1 MFVSGHYALTGN
13 FTSRQAMA
21 GVPLTLSPDYWQTF
35 SLGKKDLEFISTY
48 LFEKETPLNE
58 AELVPILV
66 EERIR
71 TERATLLKQ
80 QKSSGRIYL
89 PGERYT
95 AGEKLVF
102 PALDWQK
109 GKVTGVRAGV
119 NPSMRE
125 FEVIEVA
132 FEDGSSHQ
140 FAAGLEDHKL
150 NQPVEIS
157 ANDPLLNPANVLK
170 AHNQELEQK
179 MTAALAADNAL
190 VQVAGRWFPRAL
202 LVDVNVGHLNL
213 AEAVLDEAGGKPLP
227 TNALIEQVELPGN
240 VNPKLIEFSLNNS
253 LLEDGRFDEVGPAG
267 EVLWFLKR
275 LEPEDVRQI
284 PPPLRYTV
292 IPYDRSNMSAGMLA
306 LEAELDDEL
315 AEVESSSGEVN
326 EAVISLNY
334 PHWRAGTL
342 PVSAR
347 VRGLFPTAYYSQR
360 VRFTLVDGLS
370 HEEMPAWVV
379 RQHGYVVGLAKFYQK
394 YGVIPGSLISVARGK
409 KHGQVIVTAKTRR
422 PMRDWVKTVLVGS
435 DGRIVFAMLKQNIT
449 TEFNERMVIAVPDIA
464 GVDEASSLITKQRL
478 PLEKLVVEM
487 MGELVKLNV
496 QGNVHAQELYSALN
510 IVRRCPPGPLLT
522 HLKSDPKFKHVGDM
536 YFRMADTEGEDE

>member
-1 MFVSGHYALTGN
+1 
-13 FTSRQAMA
+13 MA

-48 LFEKETPLNE
+48 LFESETPLNE

-71 TERATLLKQ
+71 NERAALVTQ
-80 QKSSGRIYL
+80 QKSGGRLYL
-89 PGERYT
+89 PAEHYEL
-95 AGEKLVF
+95 GEKLVF
-102 PALDWQK
+102 PAQGWKK
-109 GKVTGVRAGV
+109 GQVTGTRPSV
-119 NPSMRE
+119 NPALPE
-125 FEVIEVA
+125 FDVIEVQ
-132 FEDGSSHQ
+132 FEDGKTGQ
-140 FAAGLEDHKL
+140 YAAGLEEHAL

-157 ANDPLLNPANVLK
+157 VDDQLLNPANVLK
-170 AHNQELEQK
+170 AHGPEFEQK
-179 MTAALAADNAL
+179 MTAALSADKAL

-227 TNALIEQVELPGN
+227 TNELIEQVEMPGN

-253 LLEDGRFDEVGPAG
+253 LLEDGRFDEVGPTG

-284 PPPLRYTV
+284 PVPLRYTM
-292 IPYDRSNMSAGMLA
+292 IPYDRSVMSPAMLA
-306 LEAELDDEL
+306 LESELDDEL
-315 AEVESSSGEVN
+315 AEVPASAGEIN
-326 EAVISLNY
+326 EAVISLSY

-347 VRGLFPTAYYSQR
+347 VRGLFPTAYYTPR

-379 RQHGYVVGLAKFYQK
+379 RQHGYVVGLGKFYQK
-394 YGVIPGSLISVARGK
+394 YGVMPGSLISVARGK
-409 KHGQVIVTAKTRR
+409 KLGQVIVTAKTRR

-435 DGRIVFAMLKQNIT
+435 DGRIVFAMLKQNIS
-449 TEFNERMVIAVPDIA
+449 TEFNERMVIAVPDVA
-464 GVDEASSLITKQRL
+464 GVDEAANQVAKQHLPFESL
-478 PLEKLVVEM
+478 VSDM

-496 QGNVHAQELYSALN
+496 QGHVHAQELYSALN

-522 HLKSDPKFKHVGDM
+522 YLMRDQKFKHVGDM
-536 YFRMADTEGEDE
+536 HFRMADTEAEDE

>member
-1 MFVSGHYALTGN
+1 
-13 FTSRQAMA
+13 MA

-48 LFEKETPLNE
+48 LFENEIPLNE
-58 AELVPILV
+58 VELVPILV

-71 TERATLLKQ
+71 NERAALLKQ
-80 QKSSGRIYL
+80 QKSSGRIYI
-89 PGERYT
+89 PGDRYA
-95 AGEKLVF
+95 AGEKLIF
-102 PALDWQK
+102 PSLGWK
-109 GKVTGVRAGV
+109 IGKVTSVRPGV
-119 NPSMRE
+119 NPDMGE
-125 FEVIEVA
+125 FEVIEVG
-132 FEDGSSHQ
+132 FEAGTVHQ

-157 ANDPLLNPANVLK
+157 ADDQLLNPTNVLK
-170 AHNQELEQK
+170 AHGSELEQK
-179 MTAALAADNAL
+179 MTAALAADKAL
-190 VQVAGRWFPRAL
+190 VQIAGRWFPRAL
-202 LVDVNVGHLNL
+202 LVDVNAGNLNL

-227 TNALIEQVELPGN
+227 TDALIEQVEMPQN

-253 LLEDGRFDEVGPAG
+253 LMEDGRFDEVGPAG

-275 LEPEDVRQI
+275 LEPEDVQQI
-284 PPPLRYTV
+284 PAPLRYTA
-292 IPYDRSNMSAGMLA
+292 IPYVRSAMSPAMLA
-306 LEAELDDEL
+306 FEAEMDDEL
-315 AEVESSSGEVN
+315 AEVETPSGAVN
-326 EAVISLNY
+326 EAVICLNY
-334 PHWRAGTL
+334 PHWRTGTL

-347 VRGLFPTAYYSQR
+347 VRGLLPTAYNTPR

-379 RQHGYVVGLAKFYQK
+379 RQHGYVVGLGKFYQK
-394 YGVIPGSLISVARGK
+394 YGVMPGSLISVAKGK
-409 KHGQVIVTAKTRR
+409 KLGQVIVTAKIRR

-449 TEFNERMVIAVPDIA
+449 TDFNERMVIAVPDVA
-464 GVDEASSLITKQRL
+464 GVDEASNLIAKQR
-478 PLEKLVVEM
+478 PPFEQLVTEM

-522 HLKSDPKFKHVGDM
+522 HLSGDLKFKHVGDM
-536 YFRMADTEGEDE
+536 YFRMADTEAGDE